1 MSKLQFDE
9 AICTKCTNY
18 DCLTKCQY
26 MNFNLKKAA
35 ELKSEDLG
43 ALLFVN
49 IKLTKE
55 GILKMGNM

>member
-1 MSKLQFDE
+1 
-9 AICTKCTNY
+9 
-18 DCLTKCQY
+18 